1 MNETMRQN
9 VGRGLGY
16 LGLLLALFAALT
28 PGYFYIAGGVAL
40 ACGVGAVLCG
50 EGYLGFLSVG
60 FGVFGTL
67 IGFILTLAG
76 FRIGK

>member
-1 MNETMRQN
+1 LNETMRQN

>member
-1 MNETMRQN
+1 LNEIMRQN

-28 PGYFYIAGGVAL
+28 PGYFYVAGGLAL

>member
-1 MNETMRQN
+1 MNDTTRQN
-9 VGRGLGY
+9 LGRGLGY

-28 PGYFYIAGGVAL
+28 PGYFYIAGVLAL
-40 ACGVGAVLCG
+40 GCGIGAVVCG

-67 IGFILTLAG
+67 IGLILTIAG
-76 FRIGK
+76 FRLGR